1 MEVSQQNL
9 TEIVERASTIAERLS
24 DRFTHS
30 VQADQ
35 KLIESRIKKWC
46 QAIALGNREKFTKRL
61 AWDDLNTDTIH
72 QILGN
77 VRLAEGQPLPNWV
90 ETLREILLINLE
102 TEDKRIYRC
111 LNPKEPI
118 PFEEVFLPF
127 IKVARQK
134 LIAKTKVN
142 QRLLSE
148 AAYASL
154 ERSLLKRLA
163 SVCAECLQ
171 MEFSTFRLLRQSSLM
186 RLLTRLQGS
195 KTNEEYKNFI
205 KELAKGGLLTFF
217 QKYSVLARLVTV
229 VIDFW
234 VEATAEFLQ
243 RLESDLPTIQSTF
256 LKDTS
261 EGLSPEFDSEACTPL
276 QVVAIEPFLSDPHN
290 QGRSVMALTFAS
302 GLKLIYK
309 PKNLTLEVA
318 YFQLLSWCNQQNVLL
333 PFRLLKIIN
342 RIDYGWVEYVEHL
355 PCKDEVAAQRHYQ
368 RAGML
373 LCLLYV
379 LRGTD
384 CHRENVI
391 ASGEHLVLI
400 DMETLV
406 EPRPRKLVQ
415 KEMGALALASQQLIE
430 DSVLQV
436 GLLPRWEFK
445 QDKQVAYD
453 VSGLSGTNEQQI
465 SCQSPKWQHIN
476 TDNMVLA
483 YDSGDTPIAIPT
495 QPNAPSLNGITLSP
509 NDYVNEIING
519 FQQMYEF
526 LMERREALVKQ
537 DSVLAALA
545 DQRVRFIFRSTE
557 IYGYILNKTLQP
569 KFLQNGA
576 DRSIQLDVMSRAFLT
591 VDTKPNA
598 WSLLAYEIAALE
610 QLDIP
615 YFTADSSSD
624 ALALTDDLS
633 IKKYFKE
640 PSYALVISNLKQL
653 SNENLAQQIAIIRS
667 SLYSRFTGELDSAA
681 SIQCSASNSHLD
693 DTAPLT
699 QTQMVQEAVAIAQEL
714 QQRAIYG
721 SNGSATWIGL
731 ESISI
736 TERLQLQPLSHGL
749 YDGACGVALF
759 LAALSKVT
767 GDGEFRKLALGA
779 LQDLKQILQDKE
791 SRLKLPVQIGIGG
804 GDGLGSIVYA
814 LIRIG
819 QFINEP
825 TLIELANLAASSITP
840 ESIASDRQFDVIAG
854 TGGAILG
861 LLSLYQ
867 ASEDPA
873 ILEQATA
880 CGYHLLS
887 NRVASNSEHRAWATL
902 ENRLLTGFSH
912 GAAGIAY
919 ALLRLYETTQN
930 PIFLEG
936 AKEAIAYE
944 RSVFSPTNG
953 NWPDLRSPKP
963 SFMTSWCH
971 GAAGI
976 GLARLGSLMI
986 LDTEEIRQEI
996 AIALNAIQ
1004 QLGLQNLDRVC
1015 CGNFGRMDVLL
1026 VAASKLSRSELE
1038 ETAQLQA
1045 AQVVNRAKHLGF
1057 YLFAGNFKD
1066 IYNPSFFQGTAGIG
1080 YELLK
1085 LAYPD
1090 ILPSVL
1096 LWE

>member
-1 MEVSQQNL
+1 MEVSQQDL
-9 TEIVERASTIAERLS
+9 IEIVERASTIAERLS
-24 DRFTHS
+24 DRFIPDPA
-30 VQADQ
+30 QAHH
-35 KLIESRIKKWC
+35 KLIDSRIKKWC
-46 QAIALGNREKFTKRL
+46 QAIALGNREKFAKRL
-61 AWDDLNTDTIH
+61 AWDDLNADTIC
-72 QILGN
+72 QVLGN
-77 VRLAEGQPLPNWV
+77 VRFADGQPLPHWA
-90 ETLREILLINLE
+90 ETLREILLTNLE
-102 TEDKRIYRC
+102 PEDKRIYRC
-111 LNPKEPI
+111 LNPEDPI

-127 IKVARQK
+127 IWVARQK
-134 LIAKTKVN
+134 LITQTKASM
-142 QRLLSE
+142 QLLSE
-148 AAYASL
+148 VAYASL

-163 SVCAECLQ
+163 SICTQCLQ
-171 MEFSTFRLLRQSSLM
+171 IEFSTFRLLRQSSLM
-186 RLLTRLQGS
+186 RLLTQLQRNNS
-195 KTNEEYKNFI
+195 NEEYQIFI
-205 KELAKGGLLTFF
+205 KELAKGGLLSFF

-243 RLESDLPTIQSTF
+243 RLESDLPIIQRTF

-261 EGLSPEFDSEACTPL
+261 
-276 QVVAIEPFLSDPHN
+276 QVVALEPCLSDPHN
-290 QGRSVMALTFAS
+290 QSRSVIALTFAS

-384 CHRENVI
+384 CHCENVI

-406 EPRPRKLVQ
+406 EPRTRNLVRTHE
-415 KEMGALALASQQLIE
+415 EMGALALASQQLIE

-445 QDKQVAYD
+445 EDKQVAYD
-453 VSGLSGTNEQQI
+453 TSGLSGTDEQQI
-465 SCQSPKWQHIN
+465 SCQRPKWQYIN

-483 YDSGDTPIAIPT
+483 YGSGNMSIAMTT

-509 NDYVNEIING
+509 NDYVDEIING
-519 FQQMYEF
+519 FQQMYQF
-526 LMERREALVKQ
+526 LMERREALLRQ
-537 DSVLAALA
+537 DSALAALA

-557 IYGYILNKTLQP
+557 IYGHILNKTLQP

-576 DRSIQLDVMSRAFLT
+576 DRSIELDVMSRAFLA

-598 WSLLAYEIAALE
+598 WSLLAHEIKALE

-615 YFTADSSSD
+615 YFTANSSSD
-624 ALALTDDLS
+624 ALALSHDLS
-633 IKKYFKE
+633 IKEYFKE
-640 PSYALVISNLKQL
+640 PSYDLVISNLKQL
-653 SNENLAQQIAIIRS
+653 SDENLARQIAIIRS
-667 SLYSRFTGELDSAA
+667 SLYSRFTGELDSVA
-681 SIQCSASNSHLD
+681 SIKCTASDPHLD
-693 DTAPLT
+693 VTAPLT
-699 QTQMVQEAVAIAQEL
+699 PAETVQEAVAIAKEL

-721 SNGSATWIGL
+721 SNGSTTWIGM
-731 ESISI
+731 ESISM
-736 TERLQLQPLSHGL
+736 TERLQLQPLCHGL

-759 LAALSKVT
+759 LAALSKIT
-767 GDGEFRKLALGA
+767 GDEEFRKLALGA
-779 LQDLKQILQDKE
+779 LQDLKKILQDKE
-791 SRLKLPVQIGIGG
+791 SRFKLTKQTGLGG
-804 GDGLGSIVYA
+804 ADGLGSIVYA
-814 LIRIG
+814 LTRIG
-819 QFINEP
+819 QFVNEP
-825 TLIELANLAASSITP
+825 TLIELAGLAASSITE
-840 ESIASDRQFDVIAG
+840 ESIAGDRQFDVIAG
-854 TGGAILG
+854 SGGAILG
-861 LLSLYQ
+861 LLALYQ
-867 ASEDPA
+867 ATMDPV

-887 NRVASNSEHRAWATL
+887 NRVGSNSEHRAWATF
-902 ENRLLTGFSH
+902 ENKLLTGFAH

-919 ALLRLYETTQN
+919 ALLRLYETTQDSV
-930 PIFLEG
+930 FLEG

-953 NWPDLRSPKP
+953 NWPDLRSLKP

-996 AIALNAIQ
+996 AIALNTIQ
-1004 QLGLQNLDRVC
+1004 QFGLQNLDRLC
-1015 CGNFGRMDVLL
+1015 CGNFGRMEVLL
-1026 VAASKLSRSELE
+1026 VAALKLSRSDLE
-1038 ETAQLQA
+1038 ETAQRQA
-1045 AQVVNRAKHLGF
+1045 AQVVNRAKHLGTF
-1057 YLFAGNFKD
+1057 YLFAGNLRD
-1066 IYNPSFFQGTAGIG
+1066 VYNPGFFQGTAGIG
-1080 YELLK
+1080 YELLR
-1085 LAYPD
+1085 LAYPNL
-1090 ILPSVL
+1090 LPSVL